1 MTATLYYRLYYRVTL
16 ADMYFNS
23 NFFPFEYENEGYANE
38 LGMREYIICM
48 KDVHTKIYG
57 KFIKIHKILAKL

>member
-1 MTATLYYRLYYRVTL
+1 
-16 ADMYFNS
+16 MYFNS

>member
-1 MTATLYYRLYYRVTL
+1 MILLYYRVTL

-23 NFFPFEYENEGYANE
+23 HISTFGYENE
-38 LGMREYIICM
+38 LGMIEYIICM
-48 KDVHTKIYG
+48 IDVHTKIDG

>member
-1 MTATLYYRLYYRVTL
+1 M

-23 NFFPFEYENEGYANE
+23 HISTFGYENEGYANE
-38 LGMREYIICM
+38 LGMIEYIICM
-48 KDVHTKIYG
+48 IDVHTKIDG